1 MNILLDGESA
11 CFKSTISRKLINRMR
26 EKFRHRPT
34 IYLHYQGARDDPKDF
49 CLMEY
54 RDMFD
59 ILSESVD
66 YRHVIV
72 DRPHNGQIVWASL
85 YKGYET
91 GKEIRNLERDFMLD
105 HPIAAVRTLQFF
117 IFDEPA
123 AILEREK
130 ARKDGYSY
138 NASDL
143 DEKSEELSRYIE
155 VANKSRLNT
164 HIIWIRGKSSED
176 VLEEIWE
183 DVEDFADGLA
193 KSDLKVIKEG

>member
-1 MNILLDGESA
+1 
-11 CFKSTISRKLINRMR
+11 MR